1 MDNFQ
6 IINDCEEV
14 SKKIKSI
21 RLKTKALQASRA
33 HAVKEIQQKTG
44 LPVWRI
50 REFIDNDPDHIKL
63 TEWQNSILTP
73 WYNRR
78 INASSKRVVNSKTN
92 ENNLTNASQNNTQST
107 PISSASIS
115 SSSSSLASSA
125 TKRNS
130 EEVSDDSDIIFDS
143 NSEITQWANKK
154 IKKEISSDD
163 EDFSLTQEQAS
174 LLNNLEKSAF
184 KNSLRNVNSNN
195 INKIKENILTSKSI
209 SNNDTVDANEALNL
223 LKSN

>member
-1 MDNFQ
+1 MENFQ
-6 IINDCEEV
+6 IINDCDEV

-33 HAVKEIQQKTG
+33 HAVQEIQQKTG

-50 REFIDNDPDHIKL
+50 REFIDNDPDHSKL

-78 INASSKRVVNSKTN
+78 INASSKRVINSKTN

-115 SSSSSLASSA
+115 SSSSCLASSA
-125 TKRNS
+125 TKRSS

-143 NSEITQWANKK
+143 NSEITQWVNKK

-174 LLNNLEKSAF
+174 LLDNLEKSAI
-184 KNSLRNVNSNN
+184 KNSLSNDNSNH

-209 SNNDTVDANEALNL
+209 SNNDTVDANEALKL